1 MLRRTHTLICSKST
15 RLNLKGDIRNKF
27 DTSAYPRSALRT
39 KRNLISDK
47 PPDRISALALCCW
60 FTAIPSTLTS
70 HTLAQFPCIPPPQHW
85 FFFYF
90 LSFSPSLFSPLLF
103 THLLPALSLNS
114 VFFTSLLIFPLL
126 RPSCLLMTCPSH
138 AFTVS
143 SHSSGEA
150 ASVPR
155 CGTYCIYLYF
165 CSSPLSESFN
175 TIGIKCWHDLL
186 GILKQAVVRLFECL
200 IFSAR
205 CWLKPLK
212 CFGNTYSTVAP
223 MKPIKNLIWMRERGE
238 KGKKRGR
245 GIGDTICHYF
255 HSFRTHCDKNKYT
268 HQGVAH
274 TGTLQTNKYAHTHQ
288 LWVWFAMCSFCL

>member
-1 MLRRTHTLICSKST
+1 
-15 RLNLKGDIRNKF
+15 
-27 DTSAYPRSALRT
+27 
-39 KRNLISDK
+39 
-47 PPDRISALALCCW
+47 
-60 FTAIPSTLTS
+60 
-70 HTLAQFPCIPPPQHW
+70 
-85 FFFYF
+85 
-90 LSFSPSLFSPLLF
+90 
-103 THLLPALSLNS
+103 
-114 VFFTSLLIFPLL
+114 
-126 RPSCLLMTCPSH
+126 MTCPSH
-138 AFTVS
+138 TFTVS